1 MYQSAVPGPQSSV
14 IYFDS
19 TPQASKYAAGSKSW
33 RTNNPGLVGMS
44 ILTAQHG
51 ALGSALGVAVFGDPE
66 SGRRALI
73 ASLGDESLAS
83 ATVAQTLSR
92 FIPGYTPPPRET
104 DPAAGESQPW
114 MEPETGID
122 LELTMSAVGGGQR
135 RQLADLIEREIGYI
149 PGIITQ
155 EPLDAGSFNQSRRSS
170 GSPGNVLINGR
181 SAVHAGSG
189 GALSTLDVCDTPSGD
204 SCPPRLYTNL
214 AQSSD
219 AAKTAASVNIN
230 GNPACIKSSIF
241 SKSTGDQ
248 PGRCGGV
255 SSGTIKGKAEFITAS
270 PNVMIEGESAVRQ
283 FDLMI
288 SNNRN
293 TPPAPLMQS
302 GGARPPFL
310 EAGEAE
316 AKEAI
321 PSPFRALVKAE
332 SSELGQLKS
341 LTIIEAHQASLNVSP
356 GRLKN

>member
-1 MYQSAVPGPQSSV
+1 MFQSAVPGPQSSV

-19 TPQASKYAAGSKSW
+19 TPQVTKYAAGSKSW

-51 ALGSALGVAVFGDPE
+51 ALGSALGVAVFGDAE

-73 ASLGDESLAS
+73 ACLGDETLAS
-83 ATVAQTLSR
+83 ATVAQTLSS
-92 FIPGYTPPPRET
+92 FIPGYTPPPQET
-104 DPAAGESQPW
+104 DPATGEPQPW
-114 MEPETGID
+114 MESGTGID
-122 LELTMSAVGGGQR
+122 LELTMSAVGSGQR
-135 RQLADLIEREIGYI
+135 QKLADLIEREIGFI
-149 PGIITQ
+149 PGIITK
-155 EPLDAGSFNQSRRSS
+155 EPLDAGSFNQSQHSS

-189 GALSTLDVCDTPSGD
+189 GVLSTLDVCNTPSGN

-219 AAKTAASVNIN
+219 AAKTAGSVKIN
-230 GNPACIKSSIF
+230 GNPACMKSSIF

-270 PNVMIEGESAVRQ
+270 PNVRIEGEAAVRQ

-288 SNNRN
+288 SNNQN

-310 EAGEAE
+310 DAGEADT
-316 AKEAI
+316 KEAT
-321 PSPFRALVKAE
+321 PSPYRASIKAE
-332 SSELGQLKS
+332 SSELHQLKS
-341 LTIIEAHQASLNVSP
+341 LTIIEDH
-356 GRLKN
+356 